1 MSTKEGS
8 AATTKI
14 KQSTTNVQED
24 TEGSEMDA
32 TQIKEK
38 TPGTKD
44 DLKDNEST
52 RTNSN
57 MKDSTMG
64 EDISDVLY
72 QHRHKKAEIEEQI
85 RWRTPLWKSSGGQR
99 AVHRSISTASSTGV
113 REAARD
119 AGVGSFPD
127 SNYPRSISQR

>member
-1 MSTKEGS
+1 
-8 AATTKI
+8 
-14 KQSTTNVQED
+14 
-24 TEGSEMDA
+24 
-32 TQIKEK
+32 
-38 TPGTKD
+38 
-44 DLKDNEST
+44 
-52 RTNSN
+52 
-57 MKDSTMG
+57 MG

-127 SNYPRSISQR
+127 SNYPRSISQSYILSGGAAYRTSQRQDSRSGVADKTASNDK